1 MTFTLNSGEFDLGGG
16 YIGRGSVLS
25 GETYNVGTGTTGV
38 QGLLNTSGLEGISN
52 TDTGAGGS
60 YSDIVFFRPSNDV
73 LTGAI
78 TFTNG
83 GGGSNGTSTVWAFI
97 RDQNTTYLNSQS
109 RFFLALNAGRTDG
122 GSDNVVFSHLNSG
135 LYVSPLAYSNNQVF
149 RTLFRS
155 SSNWRLLARDH
166 ATSLIHYP
174 ATTETGSVFAA
185 SCVNSSTQWG
195 FWCAGEIGSRSGYF
209 NQTQGY
215 FAIVILRNGSNWY
228 ISAFSPAAANSTSR
242 NDSLLR
248 SPNITPL
255 AGQSGDDRFSELFIT
270 RDQGSGTSEVLGKV
284 PGMIYVDMN
293 KAANA
298 LLVVGDKLNITP
310 GTGTTYGITNRG
322 AIIVAQW
329 GFNISATI
337 SNTGSTFTVD
347 TASTPSSETLG
358 SGNRSRITL
367 EDNQRIR
374 FTATPPTGL
383 SIGTDYWVRDWN
395 KTAFTFSLATSEGGT
410 AIVPGSNASS
420 TITRYSALI
429 AMPCYK
435 A

>member
-1 MTFTLNSGEFDLGGG
+1 MTFTLNAGEFDLGGG
-16 YIGRGSVLS
+16 YIGRGNVII
-25 GETYNVGTGTTGV
+25 GESNTSPGV
-38 QGLLNTSGLEGISN
+38 TLQNLLNTSGLQGIS
-52 TDTGAGGS
+52 
-60 YSDIVFFRPSNDV
+60 
-73 LTGAI
+73 
-78 TFTNG
+78 
-83 GGGSNGTSTVWAFI
+83 
-97 RDQNTTYLNSQS
+97 
-109 RFFLALNAGRTDG
+109 
-122 GSDNVVFSHLNSG
+122 
-135 LYVSPLAYSNNQVF
+135 YSNNETVAQIS
-149 RTLFRS
+149 FRS
-155 SSNWRLLARDH
+155 SNDPNLSGTIGQGTTFSWLTIGSPSNVPNNARLHLSLNTYATGSSYNGYANYINSSSSSNGEVLSIPAASYPVGNGSPYRDVFTASSANWRFLTRDH
-166 ATSLIHYP
+166 ATALTHYP
-174 ATTETGSVFAA
+174 TTTEQGSVFAA
-185 SCVNSSTQWG
+185 SCVNSPTQWG
-195 FWCAGEIGSRSGYF
+195 FWCAGEVGNRSGYF

-215 FAIVILRNGSNWY
+215 FSIVILRNGSTWY
-228 ISAFSPAAANSTSR
+228 LSAFSPAAADSTSR

-298 LLVVGDKLNITP
+298 LLVVDDKLNITP

-358 SGNRSRITL
+358 SGNRSRTTL